1 MIYPNSKVELISQI
15 RSFFDVNPV
24 PSPNDLVVGNSGEC
38 LEIKMAFLNKK
49 WPDVPKADV
58 TYHNSALSFL
68 IPSAFR
74 YYLPAFMIL
83 MLEDIEEADFAATS
97 LVQRLTLPIE
107 IDSIRLMHFVA
118 QSGGTNTGIGEFLLE
133 ELKESTRNVHLF
145 IDNMHRFSKGQ
156 AACIHSFLRVIY
168 QNHSEYYANAEPIVA
183 IERYW
188 FQYPEIV

>member
-15 RSFFDVNPV
+15 RSFFDVK
-24 PSPNDLVVGNSGEC
+24 SSSEPNDLVVGNSGEC

-49 WPDVPKADV
+49 WPDVPKADL

-83 MLEDIEEADFAATS
+83 MLEDIEEADVAATS
-97 LVQRLTLPIE
+97 LVQRLTLPIK
-107 IDSIRLMHFVA
+107 INSIRLMHFVA

-133 ELKESTRNVHLF
+133 ELTKPPQRTLVHRQYAPIFERTGSVYSLF
-145 IDNMHRFSKGQ
+145 FAGDLSKP
-156 AACIHSFLRVIY
+156 F
-168 QNHSEYYANAEPIVA
+168 EYYANAEPIVA

-188 FQYPEIV
+188 FQCPEIV